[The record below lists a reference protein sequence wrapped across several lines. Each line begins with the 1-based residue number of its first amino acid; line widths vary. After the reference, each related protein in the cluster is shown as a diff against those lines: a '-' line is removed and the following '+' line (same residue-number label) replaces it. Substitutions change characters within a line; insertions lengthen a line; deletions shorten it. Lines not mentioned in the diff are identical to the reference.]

1 MGGRLSGGEK
11 QRICIARALLKDAPI
26 LILDEATS
34 SLDTE
39 AESVV
44 QKALE
49 NLMKGRTTFVIA
61 HRLSTIAYAHRIIV
75 LKDGK
80 IVEQGRHTE
89 LLDYKGEYYKLYQMQ
104 FANGKAAD
112 C

>member
-1 MGGRLSGGEK
+1 K
-11 QRICIARALLKDAPI
+11 QRICIARALLKNAPV

-39 AESVV
+39 SEMWV

-49 NLMKGRTTFVIA
+49 NLMRGRTTFVIA

-75 LKDGK
+75 LSNGR
-80 IVEQGRHTE
+80 IVEEGGHGE
-89 LLDYKGEYYKLYQMQ
+89 LMDKQEKYFKLYQMQ
-104 FANGKAAD
+104 FCSNNNNS
-112 C
+112 